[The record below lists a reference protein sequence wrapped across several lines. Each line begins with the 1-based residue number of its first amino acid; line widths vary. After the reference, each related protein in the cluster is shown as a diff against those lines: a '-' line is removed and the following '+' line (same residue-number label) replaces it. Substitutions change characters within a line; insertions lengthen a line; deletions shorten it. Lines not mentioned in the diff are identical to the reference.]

1 MISTFPSLDLDLAG
15 LDTPAFPLDFNP
27 ELLLNDESTADD
39 FHNWL
44 QSELDILQDS
54 PKAAADD
61 VAAEEPS
68 APSWGSSDAGSGPG
82 QHQAGS
88 SGMQAAPG
96 VVELFQ
102 LQALAPGPNAS
113 QQGPWMEPQL
123 LMQQQQQQQLTVQ
136 QQFAVQQQQQQ
147 QQQAT
152 QATQALAAATAGMQ
166 LAMQGKQEAVSTG
179 MLYQQQPYEMQ
190 YMQQLQ
196 PGLQQQQYMYMPQ
209 PGPQQQQQQQQ
220 LPGSF
225 VAAAPQVMMQPYPQM
240 LPGQL
245 LQPYSQAMFPGTGFP
260 SMVLPPAWGAGM
272 PNGGAAA
279 AGSSGYAMP
288 GSSSGF
294 LQVSPVSMQPM
305 TSEALLSPAGSSYYA
320 EPSPTAA
327 AAAFADA
334 QQQQQQQ
341 QHGRAGSGHKARSK
355 ATGAAAAAA
364 AAVAAAAVAAAA
376 AEKPKPPSR
385 RFRERQKET
394 ISSLE
399 AEVTE
404 KLAQLQALGAEN
416 EMLKLRSA
424 VLEATVKGREYHMK
438 IIKEHGP
445 PVFDAS
451 EDGNGMLAALQQQQQ
466 WCFSGAT
473 DPDCSGASH
482 SGVSG
487 SAPTATA
494 TTHSSPSDTDG
505 ENAAE
510 GAAGGVCGM
519 SKSLSGMSHSSTATG
534 TAVAAAAVVLKQE
547 PTEPEARA
555 TNAAAAAAAAAA
567 GAAAAGG
574 SAAAAAA
581 AAAAGKEGEDEADCG
596 GLACCDAPQLC
607 SAAQQKKTI
616 STLKHM
622 STDEIIKHW
631 KQFVHDVT
639 GELLAAEQ
647 QQQQAA
653 QAAASAGS
661 DATAAAGG
669 PGAIDSSSA
678 EPCSATT
685 SAAASVAK
693 TCRWC
698 SCSDS
703 QEHSAEACEA
713 QQRQQQQQRD
723 GMPADANADAN
734 AAASEGRG
742 CGGGKDPVV
751 MAESGSG
758 HPGAARIQALVNRY
772 SYMTKFVALLNPGV
786 LYHLY
791 GRHLDSGLPAPYSDD
806 HWRQVVMRLGLSKH
820 QVTVI
825 LACAELYFSSMSAL
839 LQQRR
844 GLQQQLKQADEG
856 LSECQRRLLGVD
868 GGLNQLQVLDALAS
882 NLKRE
887 HVLRIMLNCF
897 VWGRSLNCLQFAKS
911 AVYSYPFFPDVHA
924 MVCVLYEDARAMAPN
939 GQPALVFPHRQ
950 SSATAAAGN
959 EAQLQALAE
968 QLRAQSDCLRA
979 EAEQQHQQQ
988 HQQQQQQGEAAAGV
1002 QYSGSMQSAGLGD
1015 LDLEAVLA
1023 A

>member
-1 MISTFPSLDLDLAG
+1 MISAFPSLDLDLAG

-61 VAAEEPS
+61 VATEQPS

-96 VVELFQ
+96 IVELFQ

-123 LMQQQQQQQLTVQ
+123 LMQQQQQQQQQLTVH

-260 SMVLPPAWGAGM
+260 GMVLPPAWGAGM

-294 LQVSPVSMQPM
+294 LQVSPVNMQPM
-305 TSEALLSPAGSSYYA
+305 ISEALLSPAGSSYYA

-334 QQQQQQQ
+334 QQQQQQ
-341 QHGRAGSGHKARSK
+341 HGRAGSGHK

-404 KLAQLQALGAEN
+404 KLAQLQALSAEN

-451 EDGNGMLAALQQQQQ
+451 EDGNGMLAALQQQRQ

-473 DPDCSGASH
+473 DPDCS
-482 SGVSG
+482 
-487 SAPTATA
+487 
-494 TTHSSPSDTDG
+494 
-505 ENAAE
+505 
-510 GAAGGVCGM
+510 
-519 SKSLSGMSHSSTATG
+519 
-534 TAVAAAAVVLKQE
+534 
-547 PTEPEARA
+547 
-555 TNAAAAAAAAAA
+555 AAAAAAAA

-631 KQFVHDVT
+631 KQFVHD
-639 GELLAAEQ
+639 
-647 QQQQAA
+647 
-653 QAAASAGS
+653 
-661 DATAAAGG
+661 
-669 PGAIDSSSA
+669 
-678 EPCSATT
+678 
-685 SAAASVAK
+685 
-693 TCRWC
+693 
-698 SCSDS
+698 
-703 QEHSAEACEA
+703 EHSAEACEA

-723 GMPADANADAN
+723 GLPADANADAN

-959 EAQLQALAE
+959 EAQLQQQQQPQPQLQALAE

-988 HQQQQQQGEAAAGV
+988 HHQQQQQGEAAAGV